1 MSSRSRNPVR
11 DQQLAKII
19 GLSDVFEALS
29 HPRSY
34 RSPYTALEAL
44 EQVSHMRGE
53 YFESGMVAAL
63 VNEISAFPMD
73 SYVQLSTGEIG
84 QVVGTN
90 PDNILRPE
98 VVIRWDDSWSPVEN
112 PRRIDLVD
120 TPDVTIARALLE
132 AELPIT

>member
-1 MSSRSRNPVR
+1 
-11 DQQLAKII
+11 
-19 GLSDVFEALS
+19 
-29 HPRSY
+29 
-34 RSPYTALEAL
+34 
-44 EQVSHMRGE
+44 
-53 YFESGMVAAL
+53 
-63 VNEISAFPMD
+63 D

-98 VVIRWDDSWSPVEN
+98 VVIRWDESWNPVDN